1 MNNGVESI
9 LTQAL
14 QMHPSERAIIA
25 ERLLASLE
33 PETDW
38 EVELAWQHEAQRRL
52 AELDRGEVACIPWE
66 QALQQLRGN
75 FRATT

>member
-9 LTQAL
+9 LAQAL
-14 QMHPSERAIIA
+14 QMQPNERATLA
-25 ERLLASLE
+25 SRLLASLE

-38 EVELAWQHEAQRRL
+38 EVELAWQQEAQRRL
-52 AELDRGEVACIPWE
+52 AELDRSEVTCIPWE

-75 FRATT
+75 SRATA